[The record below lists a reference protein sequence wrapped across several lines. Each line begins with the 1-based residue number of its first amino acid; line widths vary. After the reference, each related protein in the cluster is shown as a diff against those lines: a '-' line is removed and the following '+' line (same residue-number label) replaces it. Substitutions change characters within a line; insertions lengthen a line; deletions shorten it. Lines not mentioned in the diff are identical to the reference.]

1 LNAAEKQKKN
11 KQYKTIYRRFSFLIF
26 VIILYVVLFF
36 FDAEKTYNA
45 IHASVNIIIQILP
58 VLVLVIFLMGVSNY
72 FLKPKIVSKYLGAES
87 GVKGW
92 FIAVFLGI
100 LSHGSIYV
108 WYPLLKELQ
117 DHGMRVGLI
126 ATFLYNRA
134 VKIPFLPI
142 MIYYFGVA
150 FVVILTIYMIIIS
163 VAEGKLIETI
173 FYILERRSVN
183 NV

>member
-1 LNAAEKQKKN
+1 MNTAEKQKKN
-11 KQYKTIYRRFSFLIF
+11 KQDKTIYRRFSFLIF

-36 FDAEKTYNA
+36 FDAGKTYNA
-45 IHASVNIIIQILP
+45 IHASITIVIQILP
-58 VLVLVIFLMGVSNY
+58 VLVLVIVLMGISNY

-92 FIAVFLGI
+92 FIAVSLGV

-108 WYPLLKELQ
+108 WYPLLKDLQ
-117 DHGMRVGLI
+117 NHGMRIGLI

-150 FVVILTIYMIIIS
+150 FVFVLTSYMIIIS
-163 VAEGKLIETI
+163 VVEGKLVEK
-173 FYILERRSVN
+173 ILCISERGEVNSV
-183 NV
+183 

>member
-1 LNAAEKQKKN
+1 LNTAEKEKRNRQN
-11 KQYKTIYRRFSFLIF
+11 KTIYYRFSFLIF

-45 IHASVNIIIQILP
+45 VHASINIIIQILP
-58 VLVLVIFLMGVSNY
+58 VLVLVIVLMGISNY

-92 FIAVFLGI
+92 FIAVSLGV

-108 WYPLLKELQ
+108 WYPLLKDLQ
-117 DHGMRVGLI
+117 NHGMRIGLI

-150 FVVILTIYMIIIS
+150 FVFVLTSYMIIIS
-163 VAEGKLIETI
+163 VVEGKLVEK
-173 FYILERRSVN
+173 ILCISERGEVNSV
-183 NV
+183 